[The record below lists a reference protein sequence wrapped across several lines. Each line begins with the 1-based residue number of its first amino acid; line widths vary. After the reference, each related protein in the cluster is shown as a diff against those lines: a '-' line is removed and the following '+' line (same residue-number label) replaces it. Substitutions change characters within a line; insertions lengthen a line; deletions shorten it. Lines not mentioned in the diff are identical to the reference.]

1 MPLNGPLIRRREA
14 GISAGLQA
22 AALPAALKRIYANR
36 GITDPSE
43 LSLTLDQLHPPQ
55 QLKGIAEAADLLADA
70 IEGDGRVLII
80 GDFDAD
86 GATSS
91 AMAVSVLRQMGLREV
106 AYLVPNR
113 FEFGYGLTP
122 EIVQLAAAQMPDL
135 IVTVDNGISSVE
147 GVAAAQAMGISVLV
161 TDHHLPGEQL
171 PSAEVI
177 VNPNQPGCAFPSKA
191 LAGVGVMFYV
201 LSALRAELRRRGW
214 FDSEG
219 LPEPNLGDAL
229 DLVALGTVADVVPL
243 DRNNRILVAAGLARI
258 RSGRARPGIEAIFEV
273 AGKDHRQATS
283 SDLGFIV
290 GPRLNAAGR
299 LDDMSIG
306 IECLLAESS
315 MEARERA
322 DKLHRLNRE
331 RRDIEQTM
339 KQDALEQLASLEF
352 ESGKLPF
359 AMVLSDPTW
368 HEGVIGILASRV
380 RERVHRP
387 TVIFADVGEGMLKG
401 SGRSIPGLHMRDA
414 LDLVA
419 TRYPGLLNK
428 FGGHA
433 MAAGLTLSQ
442 GDLKRFTQALD
453 AAVAEMLDHVPPQAV
468 EDSDG
473 ALSAADLGLT
483 FAESLSAGG
492 PWGQHFPEPTFD
504 GLFDVRQHRIV
515 GEKHL
520 KLKLA
525 AQGVEIDAIA
535 FNVDVI
541 EWQARPIK
549 RIHAVYRL
557 DINEYRGER
566 NPQLVIQ
573 SFWPLEPDSSV
584 D

>member
-1 MPLNGPLIRRREA
+1 MPPNASLIRRRA
-14 GISAGLQA
+14 ADISSKLQA
-22 AALPAALKRIYANR
+22 AALPEALKRVYANR
-36 GITDPSE
+36 GITDPAA
-43 LSLTLDQLHPPQ
+43 LSLTLDQLHPPR
-55 QLKGIAEAADLLADA
+55 QLKGIEEAAELLADA

-122 EIVQLAAAQMPDL
+122 EIVELAAAQMPDL

-161 TDHHLPGEQL
+161 TDHHLPGAQL
-171 PSAEVI
+171 PTAEVI

-201 LSALRAELRRRGW
+201 LSALRAELRERRW
-214 FDSEG
+214 FDSQG
-219 LPEPNLGDAL
+219 LSEPNLGDAL

-243 DRNNRILVAAGLARI
+243 DRNNRIFVAAGLARI
-258 RSGRARPGIEAIFEV
+258 RSGRARPGIEALFEV
-273 AGKDHRQATS
+273 AGKDYRQATS
-283 SDLGFIV
+283 TDLGFIV

-322 DKLHRLNRE
+322 ETLHRLNRE
-331 RRDIEQTM
+331 RRDIEQSM
-339 KQDALEQLASLEF
+339 EHDALEQLATLELD
-352 ESGKLPF
+352 SDALPF
-359 AMVLSDPTW
+359 AMVLFDPGW
-368 HEGVIGILASRV
+368 HQGVIGILASRV

-387 TVIFADVGEGMLKG
+387 TVIFAEVGEGMLKG
-401 SGRSIPGLHMRDA
+401 SGRSIPGLHLRDV

-419 TRYPGLLNK
+419 TRHPGLLSK

-433 MAAGLTLSQ
+433 MAAGLTLAK
-442 GDLKRFTQALD
+442 GDLNRFTEALE
-453 AAVAEMLDHVPPQAV
+453 AAVAETLSHVPPQAM

-473 ALSAADLGLT
+473 ALGAGDLGLQL
-483 FAESLSAGG
+483 AESLSAGG
-492 PWGQHFPEPTFD
+492 PWGQHFPEPAFD
-504 GLFDVRQHRIV
+504 GVFDVLQHRIV

-520 KLKLA
+520 KLTLS
-525 AQGVEIDAIA
+525 VEGAEIGGIA
-535 FNVDVI
+535 FNIDVNG
-541 EWQARPIK
+541 WQARPLK
-549 RIHAVYRL
+549 RIHALYRL

-566 NPQLVIQ
+566 NPQLVIR
-573 SFWPLEPDSSV
+573 SFWPADANSS
-584 D
+584 DG

>member
-1 MPLNGPLIRRREA
+1 MPLNASLIRRRA
-14 GISAGLQA
+14 ADISSKLQA
-22 AALPAALKRIYANR
+22 AALPEALKRVYANR
-36 GITDPSE
+36 GITDPAA
-43 LSLTLDQLHPPQ
+43 LSLTLDQLHPPR
-55 QLKGIAEAADLLADA
+55 QLNGIEEAAELLADA

-122 EIVQLAAAQMPDL
+122 EIVELAAAQMPDL

-161 TDHHLPGEQL
+161 TDHHLPGAQL
-171 PSAEVI
+171 PTAEVI

-201 LSALRAELRRRGW
+201 LSALRAELRERRW
-214 FDSEG
+214 FDSQG
-219 LPEPNLGDAL
+219 LSEPNLGDAL

-258 RSGRARPGIEAIFEV
+258 RSGRARPGIEALFEV
-273 AGKDHRQATS
+273 AGKDYRQATS
-283 SDLGFIV
+283 TDLGFIV

-322 DKLHRLNRE
+322 ETLHRLNRE
-331 RRDIEQTM
+331 RRDIEQSM
-339 KQDALEQLASLEF
+339 EHDALEQLATLELD
-352 ESGKLPF
+352 SDALPF
-359 AMVLSDPTW
+359 AMVLFDPGW
-368 HEGVIGILASRV
+368 HQGVIGILASRV

-387 TVIFADVGEGMLKG
+387 TVIFAEVGEGMLKG
-401 SGRSIPGLHMRDA
+401 SGRSIPGLHLRDV

-419 TRYPGLLNK
+419 TRHPGLLSK

-433 MAAGLTLSQ
+433 MAAGLTLAK
-442 GDLKRFTQALD
+442 GDLNRFTEALE
-453 AAVAEMLDHVPPQAV
+453 AAVAETLSHVPPQAV

-473 ALSAADLGLT
+473 ALGAGDLGLQL
-483 FAESLSAGG
+483 AESLSAGG
-492 PWGQHFPEPTFD
+492 PWGQHFPEPAFD
-504 GLFDVRQHRIV
+504 GVFDVLQHRIV

-520 KLKLA
+520 KLTLSFEGA
-525 AQGVEIDAIA
+525 EIGGIA
-535 FNVDVI
+535 FNIDVNG
-541 EWQARPIK
+541 WQARPLK
-549 RIHAVYRL
+549 RIHALYRL

-566 NPQLVIQ
+566 NPQLVIR
-573 SFWPLEPDSSV
+573 SFWPADANSS
-584 D
+584 DG

>member
-1 MPLNGPLIRRREA
+1 MPLNASLIRRREA
-14 GISAGLQA
+14 DISSKLQA
-22 AALPAALKRIYANR
+22 AALPEALKRVYANR
-36 GITDPSE
+36 GITDPAA

-55 QLKGIAEAADLLADA
+55 HLKGVAEAAELLAVA

-122 EIVQLAAAQMPDL
+122 EIVELAAAQMPDL

-161 TDHHLPGEQL
+161 TDHHLPGAQL
-171 PSAEVI
+171 PTAEVI

-201 LSALRAELRRRGW
+201 LSALRAELRERRW
-214 FDSEG
+214 FDSQG
-219 LPEPNLGDAL
+219 LSEPNLGDAL

-258 RSGRARPGIEAIFEV
+258 RSGRARPGIEALFEV

-283 SDLGFIV
+283 TDLGFIV

-322 DKLHRLNRE
+322 ETLHRLNRE
-331 RRDIEQTM
+331 RRDIEQSM
-339 KQDALEQLASLEF
+339 EHDALEQLTTLELD
-352 ESGKLPF
+352 SNTLPF
-359 AMVLSDPTW
+359 AMVLFDPGW
-368 HEGVIGILASRV
+368 HQGVIGILASRV

-387 TVIFADVGEGMLKG
+387 TVIFAEVGEGMLKG
-401 SGRSIPGLHMRDA
+401 SGRSIPGLHLRDV

-419 TRYPGLLNK
+419 TRHPGLLSK

-433 MAAGLTLSQ
+433 MAAGLTLEKD
-442 GDLKRFTQALD
+442 DLHRFTEALE
-453 AAVAEMLDHVPPQAV
+453 AAVAETLNHVPPQAV

-473 ALSAADLGLT
+473 ALGAGDLGLQL
-483 FAESLSAGG
+483 AESLSAGG

-504 GLFDVRQHRIV
+504 GVFDVLQHRIV

-520 KLKLA
+520 KLTLA
-525 AQGVEIDAIA
+525 AQGVEIGGIA
-535 FNVDVI
+535 FNI
-541 EWQARPIK
+541 EVNDWQVKPLK
-549 RIHAVYRL
+549 RIHALYRL

-573 SFWPLEPDSSV
+573 SFWPADADSPV
-584 D
+584 G

>member
-1 MPLNGPLIRRREA
+1 MPLNASLIRRRA
-14 GISAGLQA
+14 ADISSKLQA
-22 AALPAALKRIYANR
+22 AALPEALKRVYANR
-36 GITDPSE
+36 GITDPAA

-55 QLKGIAEAADLLADA
+55 QLKGIAEAAELLADA

-122 EIVQLAAAQMPDL
+122 EIVELAAAQMPDL

-147 GVAAAQAMGISVLV
+147 GVAAAQAIGISVLV
-161 TDHHLPGEQL
+161 TDHHLPGAQL
-171 PSAEVI
+171 PTAEVI

-201 LSALRAELRRRGW
+201 LSALRAELRERRW
-214 FDSEG
+214 FDSQG
-219 LPEPNLGDAL
+219 LSEPNLGDAL

-258 RSGRARPGIEAIFEV
+258 RSGRARPGIEALFEV
-273 AGKDHRQATS
+273 AGKDYRQATS
-283 SDLGFIV
+283 TDLGFIV

-322 DKLHRLNRE
+322 ETLHRLNRE
-331 RRDIEQTM
+331 RRDIEQSM
-339 KQDALEQLASLEF
+339 EHDALEQLATLELD
-352 ESGKLPF
+352 SDALPF
-359 AMVLSDPTW
+359 AMVLFDPGW
-368 HEGVIGILASRV
+368 HQGVIGILASRV

-387 TVIFADVGEGMLKG
+387 TVIFAEVGEGMLKG
-401 SGRSIPGLHMRDA
+401 SGRSIPGLHLRDV

-419 TRYPGLLNK
+419 TRHPGLLSK

-433 MAAGLTLSQ
+433 MAAGLTLAK
-442 GDLKRFTQALD
+442 GDLHQFTEALE
-453 AAVAEMLDHVPPQAV
+453 AAVAETLSHVPPQAV

-473 ALSAADLGLT
+473 ALGAGDLGLQL
-483 FAESLSAGG
+483 AESLSAGG

-504 GLFDVRQHRIV
+504 GVFDVMQHRIV

-520 KLKLA
+520 KLTLA
-525 AQGVEIDAIA
+525 AEGAEIGGIA
-535 FNVDVI
+535 FNIDVNG
-541 EWQARPIK
+541 WQARPLK
-549 RIHAVYRL
+549 RIHALYRL

-573 SFWPLEPDSSV
+573 SFWPADANSS
-584 D
+584 DG